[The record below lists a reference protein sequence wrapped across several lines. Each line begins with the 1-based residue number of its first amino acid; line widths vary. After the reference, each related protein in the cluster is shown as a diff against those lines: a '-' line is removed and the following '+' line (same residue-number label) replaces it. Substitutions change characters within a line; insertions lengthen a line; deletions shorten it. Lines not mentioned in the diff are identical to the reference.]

1 MATIAPAAVTTTQP
15 ADDTVVPP
23 LDRLYVQGR
32 LAARIMVCL
41 SALLFVIACVL
52 PAFALREVVG
62 GTARDEWSGGA
73 ILGMG
78 WLGLFIGNLGWYA
91 NPPLVI
97 GWVALARFAFG
108 GPNARP
114 GKTPLICGVIALV
127 LGASVFQLSKI
138 PANEGGG
145 MNQVEQLLPGVF
157 VWLGS
162 IICLVLGGVGARVA
176 GHTTRVTRRRAA
188 AELKNAARQRTPA

>member
-1 MATIAPAAVTTTQP
+1 MATIVPETVT
-15 ADDTVVPP
+15 ASRLDDNTLVPP
-23 LDRLYVQGR
+23 LDSLYVWGR
-32 LAARIMVCL
+32 LVAPVMVCL

-62 GTARDEWSGGA
+62 GTARDEMSGGA
-73 ILGMG
+73 ILGIG

-91 NPPLVI
+91 NLPLLI
-97 GWVALARFAFG
+97 GWIALARFAFG
-108 GPNARP
+108 GPDARP
-114 GKTPLICGVIALV
+114 GKTPLICGVLALV

-162 IICLVLGGVGARVA
+162 IVCLVLGGVGARVA
-176 GHTTRVTRRRAA
+176 GHATRVA
-188 AELKNAARQRTPA
+188 NAGGRPN